1 MTTTRIESRPES
13 RINLASPGF
22 RLHPRSLGILLLFAT
37 PLLLSLATL
46 PLVAS
51 AQNTTQQGAP
61 LDPPGRV
68 GRISL
73 TEGAVSL
80 APADSDGRPGND
92 SWTAASL
99 NRPLTRGDKLWT
111 GPRAR
116 SELHIGSTAVRMS
129 EQTSL
134 DFLALDDDVTQ
145 LRLAQGSLK
154 LRVRTLFEGQRLEV
168 NTPNLAFVI
177 TQPGDYRLDVNPA
190 SDVTR
195 VVAQSGGGVMY
206 GDNGAQVDLGSRQQ
220 ANYSGTQLTPA
231 APGAAQQDGFDAWA
245 AARDRREDRSV
256 SARYVPRE
264 TIGYQELDHYGDWRQ
279 DPTYGAVWQPRAVAA
294 NWAPYRAGH
303 WSWISPWGWTW
314 VDDAPWGF
322 APFHYGRWTQIGPRW
337 SWVPGR
343 LAARPVY
350 APALVA
356 FVGGNNSGKGGGVN
370 WNISIS
376 SGGPARPGLGWFPLA
391 PGEAYRPAYRASP
404 RYVTQV
410 NQNIVVNNTVNVT
423 NIYRYQRQPAAVT
436 AASREDFVRGRPLH
450 GGSQQVLSAVD
461 LNRAQVVREHSALP
475 QRPERNERERPRPVA
490 TAALPPAALAAR
502 PVVGSRDERR
512 QERRADKQPD
522 ERNAEIRGEKRG
534 ENRDVGQPGR
544 PENRLNGG
552 DDARRAGRPDNND
565 RNERNGR
572 TAPPVPA
579 PPAAVGLMGAQPPT
593 IKPVPV
599 TPPNAPAA
607 RSPAIDRSAQ
617 EAEQRARREQPQL
630 PREQQRQQ
638 GEAARQHDGQRQ
650 ATEAAPGQRALRE
663 PQKNSNTPPTAA
675 QAPAGPDRH
684 AAEQAQQLQ
693 RDQQRQ
699 QSEAAQGQRAQREQT
714 QKQQTSDQAAQAQQ
728 QLQRAQQDQQRQARE
743 QQQKQASQQQAQQQ
757 QRDQQQRQQNEA
769 AQGQRAQREQAQ
781 KQQASDQAAQ
791 AQQQQQRAQQDQQR
805 QAQQHE
811 QARQQQAQQQVAAQA
826 QAQQQQQQQQQ
837 RAQQDQQR
845 QAREQPKPLPQEQQ
859 RASDPERQKKRR
871 ADAANAAGNPQPDG
885 EPNRNR

>member
-1 MTTTRIESRPES
+1 M
-13 RINLASPGF
+13 
-22 RLHPRSLGILLLFAT
+22 GIFLLFAA
-37 PLLLSLATL
+37 PLLLSLAAL
-46 PLVAS
+46 PSVAS
-51 AQNTTQQGAP
+51 AQDVTQQAAPLDP

-68 GRISL
+68 GRLSL

-177 TQPGDYRLDVNPA
+177 SQPGDYRLDVNPA

-195 VVAQSGGGVMY
+195 VVAQSGGGVIY

-245 AARDRREDRSV
+245 TARDRREDRSV

-264 TIGYQELDHYGDWRQ
+264 TIGYQALDNYGDWRQ

-322 APFHYGRWTQIGPRW
+322 APFHYGRWAQIGPRW

-343 LAARPVY
+343 MAARPVY

-356 FVGGNNSGKGGGVN
+356 FVGGNSGNGSGVN
-370 WNISIS
+370 WNISIG
-376 SGGPARPGLGWFPLA
+376 SGRPARPGLGWFPLA

-436 AASREDFVRGRPLH
+436 AASREDFVRGRPLR
-450 GGSQQVLSAVD
+450 GGSQQVLSAID

-475 QRPERNERERPRPVA
+475 QRPERNERERPRPA
-490 TAALPPAALAAR
+490 AAAALPPAALAAR
-502 PVVGSRDERR
+502 PVVGRRDERR
-512 QERRADKQPD
+512 QERRDDRRPD
-522 ERNAEIRGEKRG
+522 EKRS
-534 ENRDVGQPGR
+534 
-544 PENRLNGG
+544 
-552 DDARRAGRPDNND
+552 DDPRRAGRPDNAE

-572 TAPPVPA
+572 APPPVPA
-579 PPAAVGLMGAQPPT
+579 PPAAVGLLGAQPPT
-593 IKPVPV
+593 TRPVPV
-599 TPPNAPAA
+599 TPPNARPPQ
-607 RSPAIDRSAQ
+607 SLPVDRSAQ
-617 EAEQRARREQPQL
+617 EAGQRARREL
-630 PREQQRQQ
+630 PELQREHPHQQRA
-638 GEAARQHDGQRQ
+638 AARQQDAQRQ
-650 ATEAAPGQRALRE
+650 PTEASP
-663 PQKNSNTPPTAA
+663 
-675 QAPAGPDRH
+675 
-684 AAEQAQQLQ
+684 
-693 RDQQRQ
+693 
-699 QSEAAQGQRAQREQT
+699 GQRAQREQA
-714 QKQQTSDQAAQAQQ
+714 QKQQASDQAAQAQQ

-757 QRDQQQRQQNEA
+757 HDLQQRQQNEA
-769 AQGQRAQREQAQ
+769 AQGQRAQRGQAQ

-791 AQQQQQRAQQDQQR
+791 AQQQLK
-805 QAQQHE
+805 
-811 QARQQQAQQQVAAQA
+811 
-826 QAQQQQQQQQQ
+826 

-845 QAREQPKPLPQEQQ
+845 QAREQQQKQANQQQRDQQQRQQNEAAQREQVQKQQQVAAQAQAQQPQQQQRAQQEQQ
-859 RASDPERQKKRR
+859 RQVREQPKPQPQDQQRAPDPERQKKRR

>member
-1 MTTTRIESRPES
+1 M
-13 RINLASPGF
+13 
-22 RLHPRSLGILLLFAT
+22 GILLLFAA

-46 PLVAS
+46 PSVAS

-68 GRISL
+68 GRLSL

-80 APADSDGRPGND
+80 APADRDGRFGND
-92 SWTAASL
+92 AWTPASL
-99 NRPLTRGDKLWT
+99 NRPLTSGDKLWT

-134 DFLALDDDVTQ
+134 DLLALNDDVTQ

-195 VVAQSGGGVMY
+195 VVAQSGGGVIY
-206 GDNGAQVDLGSRQQ
+206 GDNGARVELGSQQQ

-231 APGAAQQDGFDAWA
+231 ALGAAQQDGFDAWA
-245 AARDRREDRSV
+245 TARDRREDRSV

-264 TIGYQELDHYGDWRQ
+264 TVGYQQLDNYGDWSQ
-279 DPTYGAVWQPRAVAA
+279 DPTYGAVWQPRAVPA

-303 WSWISPWGWTW
+303 WSWIAPWGWTW

-322 APFHYGRWTQIGPRW
+322 APFHYGRWAQIGPRW
-337 SWVPGR
+337 AWVPGR
-343 LAARPVY
+343 MAAQPVY

-356 FVGGNNSGKGGGVN
+356 FVGGSSSGVN
-370 WNISIS
+370 WNISIG
-376 SGGPARPGLGWFPLA
+376 SGGQARPGLGWFPLA

-436 AASREDFVRGRPLH
+436 AASREDFVRGRPLR
-450 GGSQQVLSAVD
+450 GSQQVLSAID
-461 LNRAQVVREHSALP
+461 LNRAQVVRDHSALP
-475 QRPERNERERPRPVA
+475 QRPERHERERPRSVA
-490 TAALPPAALAAR
+490 AAALPPVALAAR

-512 QERRADKQPD
+512 QERRDDRRPD
-522 ERNAEIRGEKRG
+522 ENRAEKRA
-534 ENRDVGQPGR
+534 EERDMGQPGR
-544 PENRLNGG
+544 IDNRLNGA
-552 DDARRAGRPDNND
+552 DDARRAGRPDN
-565 RNERNGR
+565 RERNGR
-572 TAPPVPA
+572 TLPPVSA
-579 PPAAVGLMGAQPPT
+579 PPAAVGLLGAQPPAT
-593 IKPVPV
+593 KPLPV
-599 TPPNAPAA
+599 TPPGARPAQ
-607 RSPAIDRSAQ
+607 SPPIDRTAQ
-617 EAEQRARREQPQL
+617 EAEQRARREQ
-630 PREQQRQQ
+630 QRQQ
-638 GEAARQHDGQRQ
+638 RDVDRQQNVQRSP
-650 ATEAAPGQRALRE
+650 TEASPGQRAMRE
-663 PQKNSNTPPTAA
+663 QPQKNGNAPPAA
-675 QAPAGPDRH
+675 VQAPAAPERR

-699 QSEAAQGQRAQREQT
+699 QTEAAQGQRTQREQA
-714 QKQQTSDQAAQAQQ
+714 QKRQAFDQAAQAQQ
-728 QLQRAQQDQQRQARE
+728 QQQRAQQD
-743 QQQKQASQQQAQQQ
+743 
-757 QRDQQQRQQNEA
+757 QQRQQNEA
-769 AQGQRAQREQAQ
+769 AQGQRTQREQAQ
-781 KQQASDQAAQ
+781 KRQASDQAAQ

-805 QAQQHE
+805 QA
-811 QARQQQAQQQVAAQA
+811 
-826 QAQQQQQQQQQ
+826 
-837 RAQQDQQR
+837 
-845 QAREQPKPLPQEQQ
+845 REQPQPPSQERQ
-859 RASDPERQKKRR
+859 RAPDPERQKKRR
-871 ADAANAAGNPQPDG
+871 ADTANTAGNPQPDG